1 MSPAAAVSLVGK
13 MFDLSSLGRARR
25 LLANV
30 LNT

>member
-13 MFDLSSLGRARR
+13 MFDPSNLVRARR